1 MSGTDDALRT
11 RRDERRLAAYAL
23 DPTPDR
29 LAELVERF
37 QPLARSLAARYR
49 GRSEPFEDLLQVANV
64 GLLKAI
70 QGYDP
75 ERQGPSGHPSSFSA
89 YAVPTILG
97 ELRRHFRDRVGNL
110 RLPRGLQESAA
121 KLEAALEQLTER
133 LGHSPTIAE
142 LASETGLSAEEVAE
156 TLVARDAR
164 WTASFEAPNNELDSE
179 SPADYLGRVDL
190 GFDRVEARVTCQQ
203 TTLDPLEK
211 ASLEMRFI
219 AGMTQAE
226 IGERLGCSQMQVSRI
241 SRRGLAKLLAA
252 VQGDANAR
260 LAV

>member
-1 MSGTDDALRT
+1 VSGTDNSLRT
-11 RRDERRLAAYAL
+11 RSDERRLAAYAL

-29 LAELVERF
+29 LRELVERF

-75 ERQGPSGHPSSFSA
+75 ERQKPSGRPSSFSA

-133 LGHSPTIAE
+133 LRRSPTLAE
-142 LASETGLSAEEVAE
+142 LASETGLSAEDVAE

-164 WTASFEAPNNELDSE
+164 WTTSFEAPSNELDSE
-179 SPADYLGRVDL
+179 SPADHLGRVDL
-190 GFDRVEARVTCQQ
+190 GFDRVEAKVTCQQ

-252 VQGDANAR
+252 VQGDANSQ
-260 LAV
+260 LAA